1 LSWAPPRTFNKPSFG
16 CDPAAMPTD
25 IQMQTA
31 KPFRIN
37 NFTMGTAKTTNDIY
51 METAKTGL
59 MPRQGAVKGWEQK
72 LLESPEVMRKAT
84 VAQLCE
90 LDKHF

>member
-1 LSWAPPRTFNKPSFG
+1 
-16 CDPAAMPTD
+16 MPTD

-31 KPFRIN
+31 KPFCIN

-72 LLESPEVMRKAT
+72 LLESPEVTRKAT

-90 LDKHF
+90 LDKPLDTLLEVSSSIENPL